1 MPLNGEKNSD
11 WDSANAKTFMAF
23 ENPIKV
29 EALNLV
35 LDDEFISNGN
45 ENPVNGVDN
54 LMTIDEYS
62 FGSMVDPLD
71 MSEHPLVIDENPIEQ
86 DDDALSVENPR
97 NECGNPGAE
106 EQFKAGLSDID
117 I

>member
-11 WDSANAKTFMAF
+11 WDSANVKTFMAF

-35 LDDEFISNGN
+35 IDEFISNGN
-45 ENPVNGVDN
+45 ENPVNGTDN
-54 LMTIDEYS
+54 LMTIDENS

-86 DDDALSVENPR
+86 DDENPR
-97 NECGNPGAE
+97 NDCGRAE